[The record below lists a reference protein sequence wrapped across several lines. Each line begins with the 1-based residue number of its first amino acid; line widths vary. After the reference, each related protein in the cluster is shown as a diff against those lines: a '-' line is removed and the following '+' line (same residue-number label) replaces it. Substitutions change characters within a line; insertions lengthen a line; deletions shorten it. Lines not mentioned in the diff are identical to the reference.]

1 MRRVPILIP
10 YIIKLYFVADSKWI
24 TCLRHTPWFSVRN
37 NFAVENS
44 RDTRNQIHKRYCFSV
59 CVGAQPVSWQETFD
73 FTWPHNMDHMSEQ
86 FNWFVNIALLKISM
100 SETFLCVVNDGK
112 FIMVYK
118 EAFLKSKISNVNNF
132 EIMCEK
138 EQTI

>member
-1 MRRVPILIP
+1 
-10 YIIKLYFVADSKWI
+10 
-24 TCLRHTPWFSVRN
+24 
-37 NFAVENS
+37 
-44 RDTRNQIHKRYCFSV
+44 
-59 CVGAQPVSWQETFD
+59 
-73 FTWPHNMDHMSEQ
+73 MDHMSEQ